1 MIGIISAFGAAI
13 SWTYACFIWRS
24 QTEKYKSI
32 DINLVKNIIA
42 FLIFLPTFINY
53 SILIDS
59 KSIFTL
65 LLSGVIGIGLG
76 DTFYIKSLQIIGT
89 RRTLSIETVSP
100 LLAALSG
107 EIFINENLALRSY
120 IGIVI
125 ISISLFILL
134 RQRTNLLVNN
144 STTINEQ
151 NNLSIYIFPFL
162 SVLCAVLGGL
172 LSRIVFL
179 ESNLNL
185 SPFQT
190 TEIRLLGA
198 IIFLITIKKFRINF
212 FFKKLD
218 KNDQKRFLLSIF
230 FGTNLGILLQQIV
243 FKTLPLGIGWSLLST
258 SPIISLFFA
267 SKEEGTITR
276 VIIFFTTLLFLGL
289 CLIIL

>member
-32 DINLVKNIIA
+32 DINLVKNVIA
-42 FLIFLPTFINY
+42 FLIFLPAFIN
-53 SILIDS
+53 IH
-59 KSIFTL
+59 IFTDLKSLLIL
-65 LLSGVIGIGLG
+65 LLSGVVGIGLG
-76 DTFYIKSLQIIGT
+76 DTFYIKSLQVIGT
-89 RRTLSIETVSP
+89 RRTLSIETLSP

-144 STTINEQ
+144 LTNITEE
-151 NNLSIYIFPFL
+151 NNLKFFIFPLL

-179 ESNLNL
+179 ERDL

-198 IIFLITIKKFRINF
+198 IIFLITIKKFRVNF
-212 FFKKLD
+212 FFKRLD
-218 KNDQKRFLLSIF
+218 NNAQKRFLLSIF
-230 FGTNLGILLQQIV
+230 LGTNLGILLQQIV
-243 FKTLPLGIGWSLLST
+243 FKTLPLGIGWTLLST
-258 SPIISLFFA
+258 SPVISLFFA
-267 SKEEGTITR
+267 TKEERQITKG
-276 VIIFFTTLLFLGL
+276 IIFFTTLLFLGL
-289 CLIIL
+289 CLIII

>member
-42 FLIFLPTFINY
+42 FLIFLPAFINF
-53 SILIDS
+53 SFLVDS
-59 KSIFTL
+59 KYILTL

-89 RRTLSIETVSP
+89 RKTLSIETLSP

-120 IGIVI
+120 VGIVI

-134 RQRTNLLVNN
+134 RQRTNLVVNN
-144 STTINEQ
+144 LTTINEQ
-151 NNLSIYIFPFL
+151 NNLSIYVFPFL
-162 SVLCAVLGGL
+162 SVLCAVSGGL

-179 ESNLNL
+179 ESNL

-198 IIFLITIKKFRINF
+198 IIFLITIKRFKINF
-212 FFKKLD
+212 FLKKLD
-218 KNDQKRFLLSIF
+218 DNDQKKFLLSIF
-230 FGTNLGILLQQIV
+230 CGTNLGILLQQIV
-243 FKTLPLGIGWSLLST
+243 FKTLPLGIGWTLLSI
-258 SPIISLFFA
+258 SPVISLFFS
-267 SKEEGTITR
+267 SKEEGMITKG
-276 VIIFFTTLLFLGL
+276 IILFTSLLFLGL

>member
-42 FLIFLPTFINY
+42 FLIFLPAFINI
-53 SILIDS
+53 SVLIDS
-59 KSIFTL
+59 KSILTL

-89 RRTLSIETVSP
+89 RKTLSIETLSP

-120 IGIVI
+120 VGIVI

-134 RQRTNLLVNN
+134 RQRTNLVVN
-144 STTINEQ
+144 SLSTINEQ
-151 NNLSIYIFPFL
+151 NNLSIYVFPFL
-162 SVLCAVLGGL
+162 SVLCAVSGGL

-179 ESNLNL
+179 ESNL

-198 IIFLITIKKFRINF
+198 IIFLITIKRFRINF
-212 FFKKLD
+212 FLKKLD
-218 KNDQKRFLLSIF
+218 NKDQKRFLLSIF

-243 FKTLPLGIGWSLLST
+243 FKTLPLGVGWTLLST
-258 SPIISLFFA
+258 SPVISLFFS
-267 SKEEGTITR
+267 SKEEGMITKG
-276 VIIFFTTLLFLGL
+276 IILFTSLLFLGL

>member
-53 SILIDS
+53 SVLIDS

-151 NNLSIYIFPFL
+151 NNLGIYIFPFL

-179 ESNLNL
+179 ESNL

-267 SKEEGTITR
+267 SKEEGTITK

>member
-42 FLIFLPTFINY
+42 FLIFLPAFIN
-53 SILIDS
+53 IH
-59 KSIFTL
+59 IFTDLKSLLIL
-65 LLSGVIGIGLG
+65 LLSGVVGIGLG
-76 DTFYIKSLQIIGT
+76 DTFYIKSLQVIGT
-89 RRTLSIETVSP
+89 RRTLSIETLSP

-134 RQRTNLLVNN
+134 RQRTNHLVNN
-144 STTINEQ
+144 LTNITEE
-151 NNLSIYIFPFL
+151 NNLKIFIFPFL

-179 ESNLNL
+179 ERDL

-198 IIFLITIKKFRINF
+198 IIFLITIKKFRVNF
-212 FFKKLD
+212 FLKRLD
-218 KNDQKRFLLSIF
+218 KNAQKRFLLSIF
-230 FGTNLGILLQQIV
+230 LGTNLGILLQQIV
-243 FKTLPLGIGWSLLST
+243 FKTLPLGIGWTLLST
-258 SPIISLFFA
+258 SPVISLFFA
-267 SKEEGTITR
+267 TKEEGRITKG
-276 VIIFFTTLLFLGL
+276 IIFFTTLLCLGL

>member
-42 FLIFLPTFINY
+42 FLIFLPAFINF
-53 SILIDS
+53 SVLIDS
-59 KSIFTL
+59 KSMLTL
-65 LLSGVIGIGLG
+65 LMSGVIGIGLG

-89 RRTLSIETVSP
+89 RKTLSIETLSP

-120 IGIVI
+120 VGIVT

-134 RQRTNLLVNN
+134 RQRTNLVVN
-144 STTINEQ
+144 SLSTINEP
-151 NNLSIYIFPFL
+151 NNLSIYVFPFL
-162 SVLCAVLGGL
+162 SVLCAVSGGL

-179 ESNLNL
+179 ESNL

-198 IIFLITIKKFRINF
+198 IIFLITIKRFKINF
-212 FFKKLD
+212 FLKKLD
-218 KNDQKRFLLSIF
+218 DNDQKKFLLSIF
-230 FGTNLGILLQQIV
+230 CGTNLGILLQQIV
-243 FKTLPLGIGWSLLST
+243 FKTLPLGIGWTLLSI
-258 SPIISLFFA
+258 SPLISLFFS
-267 SKEEGTITR
+267 SKEEGMITKG
-276 VIIFFTTLLFLGL
+276 IILFTSLLFLGL

>member
-1 MIGIISAFGAAI
+1 MIGIISAFGATI

-42 FLIFLPTFINY
+42 FLIFLPAFINF
-53 SILIDS
+53 SVLIDS
-59 KSIFTL
+59 KSMLTL

-89 RRTLSIETVSP
+89 RKTLSIETLSP

-107 EIFINENLALRSY
+107 EIFINENLAIRSY
-120 IGIVI
+120 VGIVI

-134 RQRTNLLVNN
+134 RQRTHLVIN
-144 STTINEQ
+144 SLSTINEP

-162 SVLCAVLGGL
+162 SVLCAVSGGL

-179 ESNLNL
+179 ESNL

-198 IIFLITIKKFRINF
+198 IIFLIIIKKFRINF
-212 FFKKLD
+212 FLKKLD
-218 KNDQKRFLLSIF
+218 DNDQKRFLLSIF
-230 FGTNLGILLQQIV
+230 FGTNIGILLQQIV
-243 FKTLPLGIGWSLLST
+243 FKTLPLGIGWTLLST
-258 SPIISLFFA
+258 SPVISLFFS
-267 SKEEGTITR
+267 SKEEGMITKG
-276 VIIFFTTLLFLGL
+276 IIFFTSLLFLGL
-289 CLIIL
+289 CLIIS

>member
-42 FLIFLPTFINY
+42 FLIFLPAFINF
-53 SILIDS
+53 SFLVDS
-59 KSIFTL
+59 KYILTL

-89 RRTLSIETVSP
+89 RKTLSIETLSP

-107 EIFINENLALRSY
+107 EIFINENLSLRSY
-120 IGIVI
+120 VGIVT

-134 RQRTNLLVNN
+134 RQRTNLVVN
-144 STTINEQ
+144 SLSTINEQ
-151 NNLSIYIFPFL
+151 NNLSIYVFPFL
-162 SVLCAVLGGL
+162 SVLCAVSGGL

-179 ESNLNL
+179 ESNL

-198 IIFLITIKKFRINF
+198 IIFLITIKRFKINF
-212 FFKKLD
+212 FLKKLD
-218 KNDQKRFLLSIF
+218 DNDQKKFLLSIF

-243 FKTLPLGIGWSLLST
+243 FKTLPLGIGWTLLST
-258 SPIISLFFA
+258 SPVFSLFFS
-267 SKEEGTITR
+267 SKEEGMITKD
-276 VIIFFTTLLFLGL
+276 IIFFTTLLFLGL

>member
-1 MIGIISAFGAAI
+1 MIGIFSAFGAAI

-24 QTEKYKSI
+24 QAVKYKSI

-42 FLIFLPTFINY
+42 FLIFLPAFINI
-53 SILIDS
+53 SVLNDL
-59 KSIFTL
+59 KSIIIL
-65 LLSGVIGIGLG
+65 LISGVIGIGLG
-76 DTFYIKSLQIIGT
+76 DTFYIKSLQLIGT
-89 RRTLSIETVSP
+89 RRTLSIETLSP

-107 EIFINENLALRSY
+107 VIFIDENLAFRSY
-120 IGIVI
+120 VGIII

-134 RQRTNLLVNN
+134 RQRTNLVVNN
-144 STTINEQ
+144 LTTITEQ

-162 SVLCAVLGGL
+162 SVIFAVSGGL

-179 ESNLNL
+179 KSNL

-198 IIFLITIKKFRINF
+198 IIFLITIKNFRINF
-212 FFKKLD
+212 FLKKLD

-243 FKTLPLGIGWSLLST
+243 FKTLPLGVGWTLLST
-258 SPIISLFFA
+258 SPLISLFFA
-267 SKEEGTITR
+267 TKEEGQVTKGM
-276 VIIFFTTLLFLGL
+276 IFFTTLLFLGL

>member
-32 DINLVKNIIA
+32 DINLVKNVIA
-42 FLIFLPTFINY
+42 FLIFLPAFIN
-53 SILIDS
+53 IH
-59 KSIFTL
+59 IFTDLKSLLIL
-65 LLSGVIGIGLG
+65 LLSGVVGIGLG
-76 DTFYIKSLQIIGT
+76 DTFYIKSLQVIGT
-89 RRTLSIETVSP
+89 RRTLSIETLSP

-120 IGIVI
+120 IGIGI
-125 ISISLFILL
+125 ISISLLILL

-144 STTINEQ
+144 LTNITEE
-151 NNLSIYIFPFL
+151 NNLKIFIFPLL

-179 ESNLNL
+179 ERDL

-198 IIFLITIKKFRINF
+198 IIFLISIKNFRVNF
-212 FFKKLD
+212 FLKRLD
-218 KNDQKRFLLSIF
+218 KDAQKRFLLSIF
-230 FGTNLGILLQQIV
+230 LGTNIGIFLQQIV
-243 FKTLPLGIGWSLLST
+243 FKTLPLGIGWTLLST
-258 SPIISLFFA
+258 SPLLSLFFVT
-267 SKEEGTITR
+267 KEEGQLTKG
-276 VIIFFTTLLFLGL
+276 IIFFTVFLFLGL